1 MATLNHP
8 RKAVT
13 RDGLCLRWAGSPWKR
28 RRSEPTRTG
37 TGPATVDGP
46 SQSPNGLRARAK
58 AAPTWFSSFRCGIGL
73 RQSSTMRGPTLEERT
88 SCAGTVSVW
97 LSPVSYTH
105 LRAHETRHDLV
116 CRLLLEK
123 KK

>member
-13 RDGLCLRWAGSPWKR
+13 RDGLCLRWAGSPWKS

-46 SQSPNGLRARAK
+46 SQSPNDDRTNLSQVIVRPTNHQRRDGGDEPNYADLSDESTRAVDLSLIHISE
-58 AAPTWFSSFRCGIGL
+58 PTR
-73 RQSSTMRGPTLEERT
+73 RT
-88 SCAGTVSVW
+88 
-97 LSPVSYTH
+97 PISY
-105 LRAHETRHDLV
+105 
-116 CRLLLEK
+116 
-123 KK
+123 